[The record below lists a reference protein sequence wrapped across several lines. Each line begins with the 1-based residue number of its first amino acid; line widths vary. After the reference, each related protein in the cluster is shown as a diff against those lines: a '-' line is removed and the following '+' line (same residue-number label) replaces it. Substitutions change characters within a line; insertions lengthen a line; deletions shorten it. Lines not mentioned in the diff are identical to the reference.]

1 MCGHKTNM
9 DEAKINFTELSWD
22 ESNVGTRSK
31 AIVRNGRKLR
41 LVEFTS
47 EFVEYD
53 WCIKGHIGYV
63 LDGELEITFSGRTE
77 RFSAGDGIII
87 AGGESEHHK
96 AKVIGLVVKLILVE
110 EV

>member
-1 MCGHKTNM
+1 M
-9 DEAKINFTELSWD
+9 DEAKINFADLSWD
-22 ESNVGTRSK
+22 ESNTGTRSK

-47 EFVEYD
+47 EFVEYN
-53 WCIKGHIGYV
+53 WCVKGHTGYV
-63 LDGELEITFSGRTE
+63 LDGELEINFSDRTE

-87 AGGESEHHK
+87 TGGENERHK
-96 AKVIGLVVKLILVE
+96 AKVVGSVVKLILVE